1 MYEERH
7 VLLPLNLNLGGWRPR
22 AAEGCYVKS
31 ERRQKKKKKIRRQ
44 IPIGDILLNTAIPES
59 CPKLGLIYYR
69 GHSVCFF
76 FSY

>member
-31 ERRQKKKKKIRRQ
+31 ERRQKKKKKSEGRF
-44 IPIGDILLNTAIPES
+44 LLETS
-59 CPKLGLIYYR
+59 
-69 GHSVCFF
+69 F
-76 FSY
+76 